1 MSATSSP
8 FNLIGESMKLKFG
21 KEKPIL
27 TETIYKEVLAIPK
40 KTFRKYVDNK
50 KQPRIDELQRIANWI
65 GVKPKDLF

>member
-1 MSATSSP
+1 MSATSSY

-40 KTFRKYVDNK
+40 KTFISSTPILTTK
-50 KQPRIDELQRIANWI
+50 A
-65 GVKPKDLF
+65 